1 MHRSKTDIFSIE
13 SRKSTSNAFKG
24 SPYYF
29 HINNMPE
36 IPHSEIKSYLSKLKA
51 DSGNRPLPP
60 VILIFGDELLYK
72 SALQTVLDA
81 IIHPEKQAFSY
92 EPVDGIPENV
102 YPVIEKINTYSFFSG
117 QKVVGFLDTRIFY
130 AKKNA
135 ADILEKARE
144 AHNGKDLKT
153 AARYFI
159 GLLSVMGLSLDDV
172 RDKTYAGLK
181 MDMDA
186 VGDTAWLDTLVDYC
200 AENPSM
206 EASGEDPVKA
216 LQQAVEKGF
225 PKGHH
230 LILTSDMVDKRKGL
244 YKAIVEKGLA
254 VDCTVPK
261 GETWADRQAQGAVL
275 TEQMKTILAPFGKTL
290 DKAAFQKLVEMTGF
304 DLRMFA
310 GNLEKLVQYVGERR
324 SIAVEDVESALPRT
338 RQDPVFEL
346 TNAVTDRNYESASF
360 YLKSLLSRGF
370 FPLQIIAAIINQMRK
385 VLIAKD
391 FLDSPAGKFWRS
403 GFTFDQ
409 FKKQFTQTILPALQ
423 AHDAIL
429 VNRLGEWETRLHS
442 KSESDAPPDK
452 KKKKSVQAEKKTAQ
466 PATDMLLVKQ
476 PASPYPLY
484 LLMQKSDRFS
494 KTDLIQAII
503 SLDQA
508 NLSLKSSGLNPE
520 LILERMIL
528 KICGL
533 PQGKAPGQ
541 GVMNQSK
548 H

>member
-1 MHRSKTDIFSIE
+1 
-13 SRKSTSNAFKG
+13 
-24 SPYYF
+24 
-29 HINNMPE
+29 MPE
-36 IPHSEIKSYLSKLKA
+36 ILHSEIKSYLSELKA
-51 DSGNRPLPP
+51 ASSSRPLPP

-72 SALQTVLDA
+72 SALQTLLDVM
-81 IIHPEKQAFSY
+81 IHPDKQAFIY

-117 QKVVGFLDTRIFY
+117 QKIVGFLDTRIFY

-153 AARYFI
+153 AARYFFS
-159 GLLSVMGLSLDDV
+159 LLSVMGLSFDDV
-172 RDKTYAGLK
+172 RDKIYTGLN

-186 VGDTAWLDTLVDYC
+186 VGDTAWLDSLVDYC

-206 EASGEDPVKA
+206 ETSGEDPAKT
-216 LQQAVEKGF
+216 LQQAIERGF
-225 PKGHH
+225 PKGNH

-244 YKAIVEKGLA
+244 YKAILEKGLA
-254 VDCTVPK
+254 VDCSVPK

-275 TEQMKTILAPFGKTL
+275 TGQMKTILAPFGKTL
-290 DKAAFQKLVEMTGF
+290 DKAAFQKLVDMTGF

-310 GNLEKLVQYVGERR
+310 GNLEKLVQYVGDRKT
-324 SIAVEDVESALPRT
+324 IAVEDVESALPRT

-346 TNAVTDRNYESASF
+346 TNAVTDRKYESASF

-385 VLIAKD
+385 VLIVKD
-391 FLDSPAGKFWRS
+391 FLESPAGNFWQS

-423 AHDAIL
+423 AHDTIL
-429 VNRLGEWETRLHS
+429 ITRLGEWETQLHP
-442 KSESDAPPDK
+442 KSESDAPPPDK
-452 KKKKSVQAEKKTAQ
+452 KKKKKVQTEKKPAQ
-466 PATDMLLVKQ
+466 PATDMLLAKQ

-484 LLMQKSDRFS
+484 LLMQKSDHFS
-494 KTDLIQAII
+494 RTDLIQAII
-503 SLDQA
+503 SLAQA
-508 NLSLKSSGLNPE
+508 NLSLKSSNLNPE
-520 LILERMIL
+520 LILDRLIL

-533 PQGKAPGQ
+533 PQGK
-541 GVMNQSK
+541 
-548 H
+548 